1 MIKILIVDDH
11 DVVRAGLKQILELEE
26 DFEVIGMASSGFECL
41 EFLQDGSR
49 PDLIFMDLK
58 MPDLNGIQT
67 LKIISQKYPNAKV
80 IMLTVYDD
88 RQYIAQAIQAGAR
101 GYVLKGAQRADLITL
116 ARKVAKGHTF
126 LDPALSERVFD
137 TIKQGSDPDDLEANA
152 LLTKRELEVLN
163 CLVKG
168 FSDKQVAGELHIS
181 EHTARTHTKN
191 IYRKLGVSSR
201 SQAAV
206 KAMKEN
212 LI

>member
-11 DVVRAGLKQILELEE
+11 DVVRAGLKQILELEK
-26 DFEVIGMASSGFECL
+26 DFEVIGMANSGFECL
-41 EFLQDGSR
+41 EFLHEGPR

-67 LKIISQKYPNAKV
+67 LKIISQKYPNSKV

-101 GYVLKGAQRADLITL
+101 GYVLKGAQRADLIDL
-116 ARKVAKGHTF
+116 ARRVANGYTF
-126 LDPALSERVFD
+126 LDPALLERVFD
-137 TIKQGSDPDDLEANA
+137 TIKQQDEETTAEANSA
-152 LLTKRELEVLN
+152 LTKRELEVLN

-168 FSDKQVAGELHIS
+168 YSDKQVAGALNIS

-212 LI
+212 LV